1 MYKHILVPVDGSET
15 SNLALKQAIGVAK
28 EQHGEIRLI
37 HVAEE
42 MPVYMAAEA
51 PYPLHEYRKMIRDA
65 AEAVLAKCAISVK
78 ESGVPFDSK
87 YAAADSPAIRI
98 CDLINDEAGR
108 WPADLIVIGTHGR
121 RGFNR
126 LLLGSVAESVI
137 RTASRPVLIV
147 RGH

>member
-1 MYKHILVPVDGSET
+1 MYKHILVAVDGSDT
-15 SNLALKQAIGVAK
+15 SNLALKEAIGLAK
-28 EQHGEIRLI
+28 EQHAEIRLL

-42 MPVYMAAEA
+42 MPLYLVMDA
-51 PYPLHEYRKMIRDA
+51 PYPLDDYRKMIRDA
-65 AEAVLAKCAISVK
+65 GEILLAKCAIIVK

-87 YAAADSPAIRI
+87 YAAADAPTIRI
-98 CDLINDEAGR
+98 CDLINEEVGR

-137 RTASRPVLIV
+137 RTASKPVLIV
-147 RGH
+147 RGR